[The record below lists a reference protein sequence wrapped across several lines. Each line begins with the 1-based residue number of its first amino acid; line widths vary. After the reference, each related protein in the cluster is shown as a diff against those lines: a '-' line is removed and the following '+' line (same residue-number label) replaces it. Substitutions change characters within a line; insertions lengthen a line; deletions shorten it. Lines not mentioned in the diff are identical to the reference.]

1 MTDSVF
7 AFNELLVCSPRRAVQ
22 TFILSLN
29 YVQDTV
35 EMQLSQDDPL
45 DTSSRKAANVPS
57 SFMGLLLLLTL
68 TLEAKE
74 NYMIK
79 KRKLHDLTNDI
90 VTP

>member
-1 MTDSVF
+1 MTDSIF
-7 AFNELLVCSPRRAVQ
+7 AFNELLVRSPRRAVQ

-45 DTSSRKAANVPS
+45 DTSSRKAANVPFN
-57 SFMGLLLLLTL
+57 FMGLLFLLTL

-79 KRKLHDLTNDI
+79 KKKRKK
-90 VTP
+90 VT